1 MDIGTIKPQV
11 AFFLALMYNIFHDFG
26 IVESSTMLIID
37 GKAYEPRLIIFDKDG
52 TLVDF
57 HYLWGIWSEGYI
69 QAITDALEGGE
80 RYRTPLCQALG
91 YDPDARRILHDSPMA
106 IEPAD
111 GLVKVAATVLYQQGL
126 PWTKATDIAW
136 QGLRVIRE
144 KINLPDLVRPVGDVA
159 GLFRRIRAQGIR
171 IGVATTDERDLTLAA
186 MKLLGAADL
195 VDYYVCGDDGVA
207 IKPAPDMVVKI
218 CAALDVPPAE
228 TIVVGDTTADMLM
241 GERAG
246 VQLRVGVLTGVGN
259 REDLVAHADV
269 VIESIHDMKVR

>member
-1 MDIGTIKPQV
+1 
-11 AFFLALMYNIFHDFG
+11 
-26 IVESSTMLIID
+26 MLIID

-269 VIESIHDMKVR
+269 VLHSIHEMKVR